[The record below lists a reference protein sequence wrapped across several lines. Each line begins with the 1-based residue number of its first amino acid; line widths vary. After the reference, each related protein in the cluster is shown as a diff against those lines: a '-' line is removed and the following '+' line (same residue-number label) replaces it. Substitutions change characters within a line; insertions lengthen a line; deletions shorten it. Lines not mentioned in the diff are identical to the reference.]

1 MARSRRN
8 SDSQPCTLLGCSS
21 GTKVMGRHP
30 QTQISGDTGTPV
42 VPFTKTVLE
51 CKVHLKKRLIKI
63 NRNHSKRLESDSS
76 IS

>member
-1 MARSRRN
+1 
-8 SDSQPCTLLGCSS
+8 
-21 GTKVMGRHP
+21 MGRHP